1 VVQVGIKVVEC
12 VDITRYYKD
21 LLEFQGVDNVKVF
34 YVVYVNEYGKL
45 VRHHIS
51 YANKISTHPTVRIL
65 QEECIKLNRGL
76 KRYISQLK
84 FFIKVKLKKI
94 TAL

>member
-1 VVQVGIKVVEC
+1 MIRVLEC

-21 LLEFQGVDNVKVF
+21 LLEYQGVDLRVY
-34 YVVYVNEYGKL
+34 YVTYINEYGKL

-51 YANKISTHPTVRIL
+51 YENKLSTHPTLRVL
-65 QEECIKLNRGL
+65 QLECLKRNRGL
-76 KRYISQLK
+76 KRYIAQLK
-84 FFIKVKLKKI
+84 LYIQIKLKKI

>member
-1 VVQVGIKVVEC
+1 VIRVLEC
-12 VDITRYYKD
+12 VDITKYYED
-21 LLEFQGVDNVKVF
+21 LLRFHGEDNVRVF
-34 YVVYVNEYGKL
+34 YVTYINEYGKL

-51 YANKISTHPTVRIL
+51 YENKLSTHPTLRVL
-65 QEECIKLNRGL
+65 QVECLKRNRGL

-84 FFIKVKLKKI
+84 FYIKVKLKKI